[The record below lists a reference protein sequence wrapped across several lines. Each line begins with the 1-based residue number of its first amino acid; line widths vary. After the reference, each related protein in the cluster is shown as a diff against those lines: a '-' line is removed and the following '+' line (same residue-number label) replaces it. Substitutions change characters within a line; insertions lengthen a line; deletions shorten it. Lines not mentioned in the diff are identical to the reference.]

1 MALQVSGHRTE
12 DTSQGPQI
20 GQITYH
26 LEDTIRKLWEYPN
39 LKNSL
44 IIQCRVLYYS
54 PVPSGMQIGLVK
66 VLEIQMLDNLHT

>member
-44 IIQCRVLYYS
+44 IIQCEVFKVYYS
-54 PVPSGMQIGLVK
+54 PVPIRIQIGLEK
-66 VLEIQMLDNLHT
+66 VLEIQMLDN